1 MHDAPLGVI
10 KENIST
16 KLLREIKLINK
27 QHNTN
32 NNIDKVN
39 SKKNKE
45 INLLVNNKKE
55 YQNKINK
62 YSEYQ
67 KNIQN
72 SIEFNNKKNSN
83 TPLLLPKQNKI
94 FLNNDAGKYFNNNFV
109 KSSKNKNIQNHISPS
124 FDYNIKNN
132 KKNSN
137 MKLNLKN
144 NNSKPIKLKDN
155 EIEITYHNNKKNKN
169 NKQHLF
175 SSASMEIKVSSSS
188 ISLLDSHRDKK
199 KYNSI
204 SRKNSKKKDNTDNNY
219 NINFNKNIRKYISF
233 TPGPPRQA
241 NYIKNKSSSINNS
254 ENRKIKDEIISIFE
268 RKINQKMNTKNSK
281 KNKNNSSHFIT
292 KISRNR
298 LEENKKIINSKSQK
312 ILSIKEKQNDE
323 ISNNN
328 KFEALNIF
336 EKKMFTENNK
346 SKSNYE
352 KYRSL
357 LESKIIKLIEDI
369 KNLKNEEKDISS
381 QLINYKDMEQSCNE
395 VRKMREDIN
404 RFKIVIETA
413 FKACE
418 EYNKEIKKIKNIIGE
433 DSNNKE

>member
-94 FLNNDAGKYFNNNFV
+94 FLNNDAGKYFNNNFI

-155 EIEITYHNNKKNKN
+155 EIEITYLNNKKNKN

-204 SRKNSKKKDNTDNNY
+204 SRKNSKKKDNTDI
-219 NINFNKNIRKYISF
+219 NIIFLFYDIFYFDILF
-233 TPGPPRQA
+233 
-241 NYIKNKSSSINNS
+241 IN
-254 ENRKIKDEIISIFE
+254 
-268 RKINQKMNTKNSK
+268 
-281 KNKNNSSHFIT
+281 
-292 KISRNR
+292 
-298 LEENKKIINSKSQK
+298 
-312 ILSIKEKQNDE
+312 
-323 ISNNN
+323 
-328 KFEALNIF
+328 
-336 EKKMFTENNK
+336 
-346 SKSNYE
+346 
-352 KYRSL
+352 
-357 LESKIIKLIEDI
+357 DI
-369 KNLKNEEKDISS
+369 KFNF
-381 QLINYKDMEQSCNE
+381 
-395 VRKMREDIN
+395 KMIFLR
-404 RFKIVIETA
+404 
-413 FKACE
+413 
-418 EYNKEIKKIKNIIGE
+418 IK
-433 DSNNKE
+433 